1 MMYQPTRS
9 TRTAFLAPAPS
20 ACTSRI
26 QHRDI
31 AARRYGD
38 LTDRDL
44 AECLASED
52 AAVEAGASP
61 FERLT
66 CPMHRRWLHRCISS
80 PQHVIPVTG
89 HRWCRECQSPATVTV
104 DELDGDVAVACPRCH
119 RVPDGIATRQIVGA
133 CRASLS
139 AERRF
144 RHSTVHAK
152 VAA

>member
-1 MMYQPTRS
+1 MMYQPTRFTGSAFVARASRGS
-9 TRTAFLAPAPS
+9 TPH
-20 ACTSRI
+20 I
-26 QHRDI
+26 QHGDI
-31 AARRYGD
+31 PAQRYSD

-44 AECLASED
+44 AERLASED

-119 RVPDGIATRQIVGA
+119 RVPDGIATRQIVSA

-139 AERRF
+139 AERHVRD
-144 RHSTVHAK
+144 STANYR